1 MYVSNLQ
8 LRPSITAIRLAL
20 FLLSTTGVIS
30 SANAQES
37 DSQQTAAEHS
47 VLPQIQVI
55 GVNQD
60 GFSTQT
66 VSTTKSDKPLFE
78 TPQSISV
85 VTRELMDARQA
96 TTLDEAI
103 ETVAGVTSSTLG
115 RRGWDDFMIRG
126 QSASDTMYL
135 DGLRIGQANWVAQEI
150 YGAER
155 IEVVKGPASIYFG
168 QVTPGGTV
176 NVISKRPRAEAF
188 NQVGFT
194 VGNYGYLQGTFDFGR
209 PLNSENGKAAFRVN
223 GMAMNSDDPTD
234 GVWYRNRYI
243 APSISLDL
251 GARTDFT
258 ILAAINQRN
267 YVRQQGLPVAA
278 TSLVNNGISVPQS
291 FFTGDYTVAP
301 YDAEQKSIGYVLT
314 HRFDNG
320 WTLNQTYR
328 HLDMD
333 MTGQLANITSA
344 PNAAGNFS
352 RNVLSQNFSGRSDG
366 LDTNIAKTFN
376 WGGLKHN
383 VMVGVDVMYDKLYKD
398 SKRCSIAAQNIYNP
412 VYGRAVTACGYQNDI
427 GIADITLA
435 QNGLYLRDYIEFN
448 EQLSMS
454 MSLRHDKAR
463 LSTVYPLKSVPTVTA
478 TANTNTNTE
487 NSANTG
493 HVGFVYKATQN
504 VAPYISYATS
514 FLPQT
519 ETTFGGNPIKP
530 EEGKQAEIGVKFL
543 SDDKRLSASL
553 AYYDL
558 KRRNVSQTDDANPLY
573 KIAIGEQTTKG
584 YEAEIA
590 ADLKNGWQ
598 LSGALSVLDAVITEA
613 SAGQFGTVGQRLPNV
628 ARKTANFLANYRFTG
643 ALEGWGAGFG
653 VRYVGAKT
661 ATNNAYTV
669 PSYTVADA
677 NVSYQGQ
684 GYRVQL
690 NIKNLFDKEYFA
702 GASSANWVP
711 VGNPRTVMLK
721 TVFDF

>member
-1 MYVSNLQ
+1 MYVSSTQ
-8 LRPSITAIRLAL
+8 LRPSVAAIRLAL
-20 FLLSTTGVIS
+20 FLLSTSGVIS
-30 SANAQES
+30 TASAQES
-37 DSQQTAAEHS
+37 NSQKSAAEQN
-47 VLPQIQVI
+47 VLPQIQVV

-115 RRGWDDFMIRG
+115 RRGWDDFIIRG

-135 DGLRIGQANWVAQEI
+135 DGLRIGQANWIAQEI

-155 IEVVKGPASIYFG
+155 IEVIKGPASIYFG

-176 NVISKRPRAEAF
+176 NIISKRPRPEVL

-209 PLNSENGKAAFRVN
+209 QIESENGKAAFRVN

-234 GVWYRNRYI
+234 NVWFKNRYI
-243 APSISLDL
+243 APSVSLDF

-258 ILAAINQRN
+258 ILAAINQRQ
-267 YVRQQGLPVAA
+267 YVRQQGIPVAA
-278 TSLVNNGISVPQS
+278 SSLINNGVSVPQS

-301 YDAEQKSIGYVLT
+301 YDAEQKSIGYALT
-314 HRFDNG
+314 HRFDSG

-328 HLDMD
+328 HLEMD
-333 MTGQLANITSA
+333 LTGQLASINGPLT
-344 PNAAGNFS
+344 AAGNFN
-352 RNVLSQNFSGRSDG
+352 RNVLSQDFWGRSDG
-366 LDTNIAKTFN
+366 LDTNVAKTFN

-383 VMVGVDVMYDKLYKD
+383 VMVGFDAMNDKLYRD
-398 SKRCSIAAQNIYNP
+398 SRRCAIAAQNIYNP
-412 VYGRAVTACGYQNDI
+412 VFGRPITACVITSIVDT
-427 GIADITLA
+427 TLA
-435 QNGLYLRDYIEFN
+435 QNGLYVRDYIDFSD
-448 EQLSMS
+448 QLSVS
-454 MSLRHDKAR
+454 MSLRHDSASLK
-463 LSTVYPLKSVPTVTA
+463 TVNVQTGSA
-478 TANTNTNTE
+478 TNTDS
-487 NSANTG
+487 SANTG

-519 ETTFGGNPIKP
+519 GITVGGSPIAP
-530 EEGKQAEIGVKFL
+530 EEGKQSEIGVKFL
-543 SDDKRLSASL
+543 SDDKRFSASF

-558 KRRNVSQTDDANPLY
+558 TRKNLAQTDDLNPGFQV
-573 KIAIGEQTTKG
+573 AIGEQRTKG

-590 ADLKNGWQ
+590 ADLKSGWQ
-598 LSGALSVLDAVITEA
+598 LSGALSLLDAVITEA
-613 SAGQFGTVGQRLPNV
+613 SASQAATVGQWLSNV
-628 ARKTANFLANYRFTG
+628 PRKTANILANYRFDG
-643 ALEGWGAGFG
+643 ALQGWGVGVG
-653 VRYVGAKT
+653 VRYVGDKT
-661 ATNNAYTV
+661 TTSASYIV
-669 PSYTVADA
+669 PAYTVADA
-677 NVSYQGQ
+677 NISYQGQ

-690 NIKNLFDKEYFA
+690 NIKNVFDKEYLA
-702 GASSANWVP
+702 GASNANWVP
-711 VGNPRTVMLK
+711 VGNPRAVMLK
-721 TVFDF
+721 TTFDF